1 MDLAVIEEFPFPVRH
16 GLSRIMSAIDRS
28 VMVDVS
34 IQLKLGFVGL
44 LIFQWVFGF
53 QVGLLLFAF
62 VDE

>member
-1 MDLAVIEEFPFPVRH
+1 
-16 GLSRIMSAIDRS
+16 MSAIDRS